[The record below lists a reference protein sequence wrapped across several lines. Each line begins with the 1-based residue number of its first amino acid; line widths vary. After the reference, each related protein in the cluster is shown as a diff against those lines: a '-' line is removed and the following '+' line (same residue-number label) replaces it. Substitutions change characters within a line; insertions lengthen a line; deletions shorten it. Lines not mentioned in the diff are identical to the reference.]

1 MVQTV
6 PFISK
11 LCQFTSRPVRI
22 IYVGENAMWKPKP
35 CFNLIFLE
43 TKASMCPDPPCW
55 ETECPVTVLLP
66 TEPRQTG
73 CGPLLSLALGEPPAL
88 SSPAAGT
95 VAVTCSGAVNVDG
108 GLHISQ
114 CHIHCLWTVDFQWI
128 QWIPLRFQGISL
140 LVQPDLAYLDH
151 KSALTF
157 WHVGGISTHWRVS

>member
-35 CFNLIFLE
+35 CFILIFLE

-55 ETECPVTVLLP
+55 ETEGPVTVLLL

-73 CGPLLSLALGEPPAL
+73 CWPLLGLALGRPSSSLFPCCRDRGSHMFWCCQCGWGTPNQSMSHSL
-88 SSPAAGT
+88 S
-95 VAVTCSGAVNVDG
+95 
-108 GLHISQ
+108 
-114 CHIHCLWTVDFQWI
+114 VDFQWI

-151 KSALTF
+151 ESALTF
-157 WHVGGISTHWRVS
+157 WHVGGISTHWRVA